1 MSLTTLLCNLIYSD
15 VHDVRFRDLAPSRRN
30 RSPTAR
36 RSGCPVVG
44 DAPTARGPA
53 ALVPLDVVIGP
64 VLGGA
69 ARSVRDLVLRRLVP
83 QTRYE
88 PACGLG
94 AVQDRTAG
102 PHPRDQPA
110 ADPAAAQDRRR
121 SRRGTRARHRAS
133 GRAAGPARSRAHL
146 LP

>member
-1 MSLTTLLCNLIYSD
+1 MSLTTLLCNLLYSD
-15 VHDVRFRDLAPSRRN
+15 VYDVRIRDPAPTRRN
-30 RSPTAR
+30 RPPTAC

-44 DAPTARGPA
+44 DPPTARGPT

-64 VLGGA
+64 VLGGT
-69 ARSVRDLVLRRLVP
+69 ARSVRDLLLRRLVP

-94 AVQDRTAG
+94 PVQDRTAG

-121 SRRGTRARHRAS
+121 SRRGTRARHRAP
-133 GRAAGPARSRAHL
+133 GRAAGPAGGRAHL

>member
-1 MSLTTLLCNLIYSD
+1 MSLTTLSCNLIYSD
-15 VHDVRFRDLAPSRRN
+15 VHDVRFRDRAPSRRN
-30 RSPTAR
+30 RPPTAR

-53 ALVPLDVVIGP
+53 ALVPLDVTIGP
-64 VLGGA
+64 VLGGT

-94 AVQDRTAG
+94 SVQD
-102 PHPRDQPA
+102 QI
-110 ADPAAAQDRRR
+110 
-121 SRRGTRARHRAS
+121 
-133 GRAAGPARSRAHL
+133 GRAHV
-146 LP
+146 